1 MRVSELLEL
10 TTVPTMSIKKHHHL
24 DVLPN
29 DGKPIPPGRES
40 EFLGKHIGD
49 LNRQQV
55 WRHRQGL
62 TSTYL
67 VYNPQTRI
75 SQLGCSGTRYKN
87 NPSSLVIMGLFSG
100 PKNTVRAADL
110 YNFLVQQLGLTL
122 VSDNKQSAGGY
133 SVWKEL
139 ERRYGQSIN
148 IHGFDTKTNQGVNVT
163 TKDEPDTHVSRDELA
178 NTEPGMKRE
187 RNAVAQNLRFVAS
200 PK

>member
-10 TTVPTMSIKKHHHL
+10 TTVPTMSVKKSHHL

-29 DGKPIPPGRES
+29 DGKPIPPGRED

-49 LNRQQV
+49 LNGQQV

-110 YNFLVQQLGLTL
+110 YNFLVQDLGLTL

-187 RNAVAQNLRFVAS
+187 RNAIAQNLRFVAS

>member
-10 TTVPTMSIKKHHHL
+10 TTVPTMSVKKSHHL

-29 DGKPIPPGRES
+29 DGKPIPPGQEQ
-40 EFLGKHIGD
+40 EFLGKPVGD
-49 LNRQQV
+49 LNGHQV
-55 WRHRQGL
+55 WRHRQGV

-75 SQLGCSGTRYKN
+75 SQLGCTGTRYKN

-110 YNFLVQQLGLTL
+110 YNFLVQTLGLTL
-122 VSDNKQSAGGY
+122 VSDNKQSEGGY
-133 SVWKEL
+133 RVWQEL
-139 ERRYGQSIN
+139 ERKYGRSIN
-148 IHGFDTKTNQGVNVT
+148 VHGFDTKTNQGVNVT
-163 TKDEPDTHVSRDELA
+163 TKDEPDTHVSRDELSK
-178 NTEPGMKRE
+178 TEPGMKRE